1 MEPGPQPLIL
11 RQWKNHLPHDVV
23 LNILATLPVKSLIRF
38 KCVSKLWDSSITSP
52 NFISNHLNIVN
63 NNNNNDDNDHAYL
76 IQTCIEYN
84 SPKIPI
90 TYKVLCCDRTFD
102 SLFEF
107 SVPSVFDLN
116 MSLLVG
122 SCNGLVCLTQHRRL
136 SATSDAIYLWNPSI
150 RKFKRLPD
158 SCSNGK
164 DFWFSTGFGYQSKTN
179 DYKVV
184 KLRGT
189 PVVAEVYTLSSD
201 SWRKVE
207 ISFRSKVVGAIP
219 YSFPL
224 FFSGA
229 LHWFAYYS
237 EGGRKFPD
245 PTMILSF
252 DVNNEKFREMAI
264 PDGDKLIKQDLFAF
278 KGNLAFSSCGYPE
291 NDDDLQSDSQCFI
304 WVMRDYGVHESW
316 DKIFSIRLENVDI
329 SFYGCTEHG
338 ELLLNKK
345 VKEESKDGEIKIHD
359 WNESTI
365 LSNDTAIVLLD
376 PETLHEKDLG
386 ILRYVTDMLT
396 TFKESLVL
404 LDGATELYG

>member
-1 MEPGPQPLIL
+1 
-11 RQWKNHLPHDVV
+11 
-23 LNILATLPVKSLIRF
+23 
-38 KCVSKLWDSSITSP
+38 
-52 NFISNHLNIVN
+52 
-63 NNNNNDDNDHAYL
+63 
-76 IQTCIEYN
+76 
-84 SPKIPI
+84 
-90 TYKVLCCDRTFD
+90 
-102 SLFEF
+102 
-107 SVPSVFDLN
+107 
-116 MSLLVG
+116 MSFMIG
-122 SCNGLVCLTQHRRL
+122 SCNGLVCLAQHRKL
-136 SATSDAIYLWNPSI
+136 SATSDAIYLWNPRI

-158 SCSNGK
+158 SCSSSK
-164 DFWFSTGFGYQSKTN
+164 AFWFSTGFSYQSKTN

-184 KLRGT
+184 KLWGT

-201 SWRKVE
+201 SWRKVD
-207 ISFRSKVVGAIP
+207 ISLRSKVVVSQIKP
-219 YSFPL
+219 YPFPL
-224 FFSGA
+224 FFSGP
-229 LHWFAYYS
+229 LHWFAYHS
-237 EGGRKFPD
+237 EGERKFLD

-252 DVNNEKFREMAI
+252 DVNNEKFGEMAL
-264 PDGDKLIKQDLFAF
+264 PDGDKLIVQYLFVF
-278 KGNLAFSSCGYPE
+278 KGNLAFILCGYPE

-304 WVMRDYGVHESW
+304 WIMRDYGVHESW
-316 DKIFSIRLENVDI
+316 DKNFSIRFENVDI

-386 ILRYVTDMLT
+386 ILRYVTDIVT